1 MKLTTIAAG
10 IVSAIIIAAPGFA
23 EPLTTV
29 EKPDLG
35 DLNLGDIG
43 VEKTTTTNVDRT
55 YKSET
60 YSVEVGK
67 VGDHGVSVY
76 GKSESN
82 FDPGGDVDSNA
93 NMKDSATSAGI
104 SVDF

>member
-1 MKLTTIAAG
+1 MKRITFAAG
-10 IVSAIIIAAPGFA
+10 IVSAMIIAAPGFA

-35 DLNLGDIG
+35 LGDLGI
-43 VEKTTTTNVDRT
+43 EKTTTTNVDRT

-60 YSVEVGK
+60 YSGEVGK
-67 VGDHGVSVY
+67 VGDHGVSLY
-76 GKSESN
+76 GKTESN

-93 NMKDSATSAGI
+93 NKTDSSVSVGI
-104 SVDF
+104 SVDY

>member
-35 DLNLGDIG
+35 DLNLGDLG

-60 YSVEVGK
+60 YSAEVGK
-67 VGDHGVSVY
+67 VGDHGVSLY

-93 NMKDSATSAGI
+93 NKTDSRTSVGI
-104 SVDF
+104 SVDY

>member
-1 MKLTTIAAG
+1 MKLTTLAAG
-10 IVSAIIIAAPGFA
+10 IVSAIIIAAPGVA

-29 EKPDLG
+29 EKPDLS
-35 DLNLGDIG
+35 DLNLGDLG

-60 YSVEVGK
+60 YSAEVGK

-93 NMKDSATSAGI
+93 NKTDSSVSAGI
-104 SVDF
+104 SVDY